1 MEELKTESRKYLTV
15 DSDWMTA
22 VVTLVILLFLLLA
35 TLGTGWRVVSGAPIR
50 QTQIS
55 WYQAPALLLGIYIVF
70 SVKHRVIRWGIA
82 LLLVSIASKI
92 ALRLLHASVA
102 TQALNG
108 MVMRAVD
115 LMIYIGGVIYLVHWL
130 WARTKYV

>member
-35 TLGTGWRVVSGAPIR
+35 TLGTGWRVFSRSPIR
-50 QTQIS
+50 QTQIC
-55 WYQAPALLLGIYIVF
+55 WYQAPALLLVTYVVF
-70 SVKHRVIRWGIA
+70 SVMHRVMRCVIA

-92 ALRLLHASVA
+92 ALRVLHVSVA
-102 TQALNG
+102 THA
-108 MVMRAVD
+108 
-115 LMIYIGGVIYLVHWL
+115 
-130 WARTKYV
+130 